1 LPGKT
6 CKDAVDLFYMIKKS
20 CSLKLIEKELDECVG
35 SKIQLIH
42 AKVSYL
48 ISEVIK
54 IVDDGSIS
62 AFSI

>member
-1 LPGKT
+1 
-6 CKDAVDLFYMIKKS
+6 MIKKS
-20 CSLKLIEKELDECVG
+20 CSLKLIEKELEECVG